1 MTAEPWLRAKTCIV
15 AVALLIAAVGL
26 VGCGGSDGGEEGSAG
41 TADPGELGG
50 AAGGRAGGF
59 VFDGVA
65 DDWASISPI
74 TTEAG
79 KAGVDFDHEVDIKAV
94 YFANDDEYLYVF
106 LTTEPSIEE
115 RWRKTD
121 SSSGFVE
128 IYFDTDV
135 DSSTGCQ
142 GEMGFDYGSI
152 DGYERRI
159 WMPIGVMADADGNAP
174 MFGADLS
181 EPGEDGTFGFNP
193 IHTEDTRNPG
203 DLIGFGDDGVEFAVP
218 LDKLGVSAGQQIRV
232 LIKEDANAFEKEG
245 YTELRYT
252 VT

>member
-1 MTAEPWLRAKTCIV
+1 MPDERSVRARKWTV
-15 AVALLIAAVGL
+15 VVTLLIGAAGL
-26 VGCGGSDGGEEGSAG
+26 WGCGASDGGDQTTKSAESSR
-41 TADPGELGG
+41 DEG

-59 VFDGVA
+59 VFDGEA
-65 DDWASISPI
+65 DDWSSTPPVVR
-74 TTEAG
+74 EAG
-79 KAGVDFDHEVDIKAV
+79 VAGVDFDHQVDIKTV
-94 YFANDDEYLYVF
+94 YFANDDEYFYVF

-121 SSSGFVE
+121 SGSGFVE
-128 IYFDTDV
+128 MYFDTDL
-135 DSSTGCQ
+135 DTSTGCR
-142 GEMGFDYGSI
+142 GVMGFGYGSI

-174 MFGADLS
+174 MFGADLAV
-181 EPGEDGTFGFNP
+181 PGDDGTFGFNT
-193 IHTEDTRNPG
+193 IHTEDTRNPD
-203 DLIGFGDDGVEFAVP
+203 DLIGFGSDGVEFAVP

-252 VT
+252 VS